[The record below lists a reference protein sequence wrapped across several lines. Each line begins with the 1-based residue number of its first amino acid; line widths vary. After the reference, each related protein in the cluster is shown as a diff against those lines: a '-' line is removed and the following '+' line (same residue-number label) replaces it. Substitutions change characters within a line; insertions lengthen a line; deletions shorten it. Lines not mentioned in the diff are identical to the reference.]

1 MIKLLS
7 LMIEK
12 MLQNRE
18 KRETPQGDFVFC
30 LISLKKGIGSPAG
43 NQ

>member
-1 MIKLLS
+1 
-7 LMIEK
+7 MIEK

-18 KRETPQGDFVFC
+18 KRETPQGDFGAMQHFLFC

>member
-1 MIKLLS
+1 
-7 LMIEK
+7 

-18 KRETPQGDFVFC
+18 KRKTPQGDFGAMQHFLFC
-30 LISLKKGIGSPAG
+30 LASLKKGTISPAG